1 MQNLPKFDMDFDS
14 EQSESEFSI
23 IEVGVLIGV
32 IGSGIGLVF
41 VRSKS
46 LSQITST
53 EGISSDSASLFV
65 SFELETAGIL
75 KI

>member
-1 MQNLPKFDMDFDS
+1 MDLDS

-46 LSQITST
+46 LSQMTST
-53 EGISSDSASLFV
+53 EGISSVSASLFV
-65 SFELETAGIL
+65 IFELETAGIL